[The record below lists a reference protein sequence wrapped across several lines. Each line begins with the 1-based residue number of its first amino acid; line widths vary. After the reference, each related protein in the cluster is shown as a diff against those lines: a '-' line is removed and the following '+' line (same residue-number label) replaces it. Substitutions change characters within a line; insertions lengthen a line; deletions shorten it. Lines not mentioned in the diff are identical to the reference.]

1 VVAAFIFQR
10 ARRKTSVEAI
20 HWLHRGSRNMENSR
34 TLRLVGGLNSDRSVT
49 FLLLSNL
56 FTIVLAVLQQWDV
69 HVLMWIYWGQSV
81 VIGYFNVH
89 RILDLEEFSTEGF
102 RVNNKAVAPTPETQ
116 RETAVFFALHYGFFH
131 LGYLVFL
138 LVGYGLQGAF
148 TIAGIALC
156 ILAFYF
162 NHRFSYHY
170 NRERE
175 REGVPNIGSIM
186 FFPYVRI
193 IPMHLMIIMG
203 GVFLGSNSIALVLFL
218 LLKTAA
224 DVAMH
229 VIEHA
234 MARARAKRATRRL
247 P

>member
-1 VVAAFIFQR
+1 MD
-10 ARRKTSVEAI
+10 TT
-20 HWLHRGSRNMENSR
+20 G
-34 TLRLVGGLNSDRSVT
+34 TLGLTRQLYSDRSVT
-49 FLLLSNL
+49 ALLLSN
-56 FTIVLAVLQQWDV
+56 FVTIVLAVLQQWDV

-89 RILDLEEFSTEGF
+89 RIMDLKEFSTKDF
-102 RVNNKAVAPTPETQ
+102 RMNGKAVEPTPKTQ
-116 RETAVFFALHYGFFH
+116 RQVAGFFALHYGFFH
-131 LGYLVFL
+131 FGYMIFLVKQTDTTAVFPVL
-138 LVGYGLQGAF
+138 SVL
-148 TIAGIALC
+148 LC
-156 ILAFYF
+156 ILVFYI

-170 NRERE
+170 NQSREHDR
-175 REGVPNIGSIM
+175 VPNIGSIM

-193 IPMHLMIIMG
+193 VPMHLMIVAG
-203 GVFLGSNSIALVLFL
+203 GLFSGGSQVALLAFL

-234 MARARAKRATRRL
+234 MALSAVKRAKERL